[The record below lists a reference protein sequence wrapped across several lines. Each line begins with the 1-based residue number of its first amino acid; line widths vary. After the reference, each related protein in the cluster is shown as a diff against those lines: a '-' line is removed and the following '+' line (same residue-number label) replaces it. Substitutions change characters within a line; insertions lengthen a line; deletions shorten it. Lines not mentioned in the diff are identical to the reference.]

1 MVVLFTHLQI
11 TDTNTSKSGCRR
23 NGWAITMSMS
33 AASRMVPSLASS
45 GQALTSPRL
54 DDCNSLSASLSLF
67 LEGAARLP
75 SQKTWL
81 CHSLYDTVNGSPG
94 MLLGAPSWTG
104 HPGALSAGAA
114 YPNSSAQDLP
124 SINLIHSFLSHC
136 SSHFHTSVDDF
147 PWLGLFPV
155 FSAWRISIYPTKS
168 NSESTAF
175 EKPFLTT
182 LVRNNRSLFCITV

>member
-33 AASRMVPSLASS
+33 AASRMVPSSASS

-54 DDCNSLSASLSLF
+54 DHCNSLSASLSLF

-81 CHSLYDTVNGSPG
+81 CHSLYDMVNGSPG
-94 MLLGAPSWTG
+94 MLLGVPSWAG

-124 SINLIHSFLSHC
+124 SINLIHSFLSH
-136 SSHFHTSVDDF
+136 HIFILQWMMF
-147 PWLGLFPV
+147 PWLGLFPI

-168 NSESTAF
+168 NSESMAF

-182 LVRNNRSLFCITV
+182 LVRNNHSVFCITV